1 MFSCENIS
9 FVLRTHRCLRSMFTK
24 VNIPFMYYVHS
35 PWLSERESKLP
46 IKLAKEWGGHR
57 RGKPAALQRAGVPL
71 LTFTNFEPKL
81 HFKCRACPAKRAL
94 NLAKVYKTLNQSCI
108 LTPAEGRQNVEY
120 PSVSPLLHVEEC
132 LKYNH
137 KFDSFFFFFTISLLS
152 SGLYPK

>member
-1 MFSCENIS
+1 MHFKCRVCPAKEALNLATVLKSFKQSFSPVPALPANCHTDCFDKLSNRIDKLSLMFSCENIS

-71 LTFTNFEPKL
+71 LTFTNFELKL
-81 HFKCRACPAKRAL
+81 YFWADLSAYKAL
-94 NLAKVYKTLNQSCI
+94 NPRGFIKL
-108 LTPAEGRQNVEY
+108 
-120 PSVSPLLHVEEC
+120 
-132 LKYNH
+132 
-137 KFDSFFFFFTISLLS
+137 
-152 SGLYPK
+152 

>member
-1 MFSCENIS
+1 
-9 FVLRTHRCLRSMFTK
+9 MFTK

-81 HFKCRACPAKRAL
+81 HFEADLSADKAL
-94 NLAKVYKTLNQSCI
+94 NSRGFIKL
-108 LTPAEGRQNVEY
+108 
-120 PSVSPLLHVEEC
+120 
-132 LKYNH
+132 
-137 KFDSFFFFFTISLLS
+137 
-152 SGLYPK
+152 